1 MKKRI
6 LFTSIVSL
14 FFLMGCTEL
23 KQVATQVGSQV
34 LTGATGVS
42 NIENAAGLKDALS
55 VGIGN
60 SVSALSQQ
68 NGYFSNPLLK
78 ILLPKEAQPILDNL
92 QMIPGGQGM
101 IDEVVLRLN
110 RAAEDAAKEAGPIF
124 LNSIKS
130 MSISDATGIL
140 FGGNDAATQYLKKST
155 LTQLTSAFAPKIN
168 TSLDK
173 KLVGN
178 ISTNQSWSTLTSAYN
193 SVANS
198 IIGKTANL
206 TPVNTNLGEYVT
218 QKALDGLFTGLA
230 GEEQKIRQNPAART
244 NDLLKKVFGQ
254 LDAKK

>member
-1 MKKRI
+1 MKKRF
-6 LFTSIVSL
+6 LFITSCISL
-14 FFLMGCTEL
+14 FFLTGCTEL
-23 KQVATQVGSQV
+23 QQVATQAGTQI
-34 LTGATGVS
+34 LTGGVS
-42 NIENAAGLKDALS
+42 NAENTAGLKDALS
-55 VGIGN
+55 VGITN
-60 SVSALSQQ
+60 SVTALSKQ
-68 NGYFSNPLLK
+68 NGYFADPLLK
-78 ILLPKEAQPILDNL
+78 ILLPKEAQPIVDNIKL
-92 QMIPGGQGM
+92 IPGGQGM

-130 MSISDATGIL
+130 MTISDATGIL
-140 FGGNDAATQYLKKST
+140 FGKNDAATQYLKRTT

-178 ISTNQSWSTLTSAYN
+178 ISTNQSWSSLTSAYN

-198 IIGKTANL
+198 VVGKAANL
-206 TPVNTNLGEYVT
+206 APVNANLGEYVT
-218 QKALDGLFTGLA
+218 QKALDGLFSNLA